1 MIYLLDTH
9 IWLWSALA
17 PEKIKPRIAR
27 LMQDPDAELWVS
39 TISTWEFFS
48 LARKGRIVVTPTP
61 EIWIEGL
68 LRAFPF
74 REAPLTN
81 RIVKGMNQ
89 IEMPHRDPAD
99 WLIAA
104 TARSLGATLITSD
117 GDLRRAKG
125 VKILF
130 NG

>member
-1 MIYLLDTH
+1 M
-9 IWLWSALA
+9 A

-27 LMQDPDAELWVS
+27 LMQEPDAELWVS

-48 LARKGRIVVTPTP
+48 LARKGRIVVATTP
-61 EIWIEGL
+61 ELWMEGL
-68 LRAFPF
+68 LSAFPF

-81 RIVKGMNQ
+81 KIVKGMNQ

-104 TARSLGATLITSD
+104 TARALGATLITSD
-117 GDLRRAKG
+117 RDLHKTKG
-125 VKILF
+125 VKVLF